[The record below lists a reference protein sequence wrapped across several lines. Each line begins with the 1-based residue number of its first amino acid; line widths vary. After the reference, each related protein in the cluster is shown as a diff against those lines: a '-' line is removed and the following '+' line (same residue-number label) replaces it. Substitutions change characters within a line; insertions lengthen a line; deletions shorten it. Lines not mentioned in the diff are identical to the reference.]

1 MELQHDHH
9 NGEIIEHILSPIS
22 DENTFQIVSDIF
34 KLLDDPNRLRIF
46 WLLCHVE
53 ECVINIAEIV
63 QMTSPAV
70 SHHLK
75 QLKSGSLISSRREGK
90 EVYYKA
96 ADSSYSILLHKT
108 IENMIDISCPSND
121 SHNNHLSCT
130 SEHLH
135 DTPYGCP
142 PEYIHTIQ
150 EIHDYLNNNLDKRI
164 TIEQLSKDFLLNT
177 TTLKSLF
184 KSVYGVS
191 LATHINLH
199 RMEKAASLLS
209 ETNNSISDIASI
221 VGYESQSKFSAAFKK
236 HFQQT
241 PLEYRKS
248 QHLNNA

>member
-9 NGEIIEHILSPIS
+9 NSKIIEQILSPIS
-22 DENTFQIVSDIF
+22 DESTFQMVSDIF

-75 QLKSGSLISSRREGK
+75 QLKSGGLISSRREGK

-96 ADSSYSILLHKT
+96 AESSYAIFLHKT
-108 IENMIDISCPSND
+108 IENMIEISCPGND
-121 SHNNHLSCT
+121 TNDNHLSCA
-130 SEHLH
+130 SEHFH
-135 DTPYGCP
+135 DIPSECP

-164 TIEQLSKDFLLNT
+164 TIEQLSKDFLINT
-177 TTLKSLF
+177 TTLKNLF

-199 RMEKAASLLS
+199 RMEKAASLLKG
-209 ETNNSISDIASI
+209 TNDSVCDIAHT

-241 PLEYRKS
+241 PLEYRKNS
-248 QHLNNA
+248 SNP